1 MTLGLPHWDLVL
13 RGAVAGLLLHHVVL
27 LVVPGPKRAVR
38 WTLAAFAASVI
49 AYLVCQQPVRLL
61 ELPRPLAIGLLVGAV
76 ASTAWMWAAA
86 RALFDDGYAFD
97 ARVALPIGAMLVLG
111 LAANLPYFPEGDGP
125 FVAHAPDGLVADLG
139 VLHAVAMLGFTA
151 AAIREVLRGWRDDL
165 VAARRAARR
174 WAAMGVVGYAAIA
187 LVVELSQRGEAVGP
201 GLPMLHVAGIGLIAL
216 AVSVVIARGSL
227 NDVLGTDPSASAPE
241 AGPVAAGPDP
251 ASPDPASPDPLPSTP
266 IAPAVAITTAP
277 SRPDR
282 DAPALARLADA
293 MAQQRVYR
301 REGLALAE
309 LATLVGV
316 SDAALRELIN
326 RRLGF
331 RNFNDFLHHHR
342 LGEAAESL
350 RAEDRPILSIALEC
364 GYGSIGPFNRA
375 FRQRMGMTP
384 TEYRA
389 VARRPDESA

>member
-97 ARVALPIGAMLVLG
+97 ARVALPIGAMLGLG

-125 FVAHAPDGLVADLG
+125 FVAHAPDGLVARLG
-139 VLHAVAMLGFTA
+139 VLHAVAMLGFAA

-187 LVVELSQRGEAVGP
+187 LVVELSQRGEAVGL

-241 AGPVAAGPDP
+241 AGRLAADPVA
-251 ASPDPASPDPLPSTP
+251 PDPLPSIP
-266 IAPAVAITTAP
+266 IAPAVVITTAP

-282 DAPALARLADA
+282 DAPARPAGRCDGAAACLPARGARAGRARDPG
-293 MAQQRVYR
+293 RCVR
-301 REGLALAE
+301 R
-309 LATLVGV
+309 
-316 SDAALRELIN
+316 R
-326 RRLGF
+326 
-331 RNFNDFLHHHR
+331 
-342 LGEAAESL
+342 
-350 RAEDRPILSIALEC
+350 
-364 GYGSIGPFNRA
+364 
-375 FRQRMGMTP
+375 
-384 TEYRA
+384 
-389 VARRPDESA
+389 VARADQPPTRFPQLQRLPPPSPAGRGR